1 MTTIE
6 DIYCELP
13 FDIEVF
19 LNMVLEGKAYPID
32 RTMAEEM
39 KLFF

>member
-1 MTTIE
+1 MNIE

-19 LNMVLEGKAYPID
+19 LNLVVEGKTYPID
-32 RTMAEEM
+32 GTMAEEM
-39 KLFF
+39 RLFF